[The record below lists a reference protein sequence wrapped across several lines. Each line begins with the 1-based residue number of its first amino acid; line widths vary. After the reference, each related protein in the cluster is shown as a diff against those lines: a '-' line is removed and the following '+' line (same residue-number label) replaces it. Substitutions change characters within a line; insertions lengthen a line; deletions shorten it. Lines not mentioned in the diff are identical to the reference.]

1 MTVADCLEAL
11 RSDIPGCQV
20 AAFGDVAARLILK
33 ASHDASV
40 PREKLDGLCAE
51 AARCFAVTEGLS
63 APKAATQD
71 SIVMTAQDMRVYV
84 RAQGRADFICL
95 LCPLDSDPE
104 EVVPKG
110 VATLTQLAGDA

>member
-33 ASHDASV
+33 ASHDATV

-51 AARCFAVTEGLS
+51 AARCFAMTEGTGD
-63 APKAATQD
+63 PKADTQN

-84 RAQGRADFICL
+84 RAKGRADFICL
-95 LCPLDSDPE
+95 LCALDSDPE

-110 VATLTQLAGDA
+110 VAALSQLAGDA

>member
-33 ASHDASV
+33 ASHDATV

-51 AARCFAVTEGLS
+51 AARCFAMTEGLGD
-63 APKAATQD
+63 PKASTQD

-84 RAQGRADFICL
+84 RAQGRADFVCL
-95 LCPLDSDPE
+95 LCPLDSDTDT
-104 EVVPKG
+104 VVPKS
-110 VATLTQLAGDA
+110 VAALSQLVGNA

>member
-1 MTVADCLEAL
+1 VTVADCLEAL

-33 ASHDASV
+33 ASHDAAMS
-40 PREKLDGLCAE
+40 REKLDGLCAE
-51 AARCFAVTEGLS
+51 AARCFAMTVGTGD
-63 APKAATQD
+63 PKAATQD
-71 SIVMTAQDMRVYV
+71 SIVMTAQDMRVYM

-95 LCPLDSDPE
+95 LCTLDSNPE

-110 VATLTQLAGDA
+110 VAALSQLAGDA